1 MSDNLKMIATVQC
14 FIHHRANKVVS
25 IMQPRTPQ
33 QFFLLTKAYE
43 SCKDYFIKI

>member
-1 MSDNLKMIATVQC
+1 MNNPTMIATVEC
-14 FIHHRANKVVS
+14 FIHHKTNKQIRIS
-25 IMQPRTPQ
+25 QPRTPQ